1 MRNEASVQDAATG
14 EEIANNM
21 RQQSDEL
28 LRAEAKL
35 CVLQAQ
41 ITGTP
46 ARRLR
51 CCRQARAIWGSISTQ
66 LTRVWCI
73 TMSVG

>member
-41 ITGTP
+41 ITGIP
-46 ARRLR
+46 ACRHR
-51 CCRQARAIWGSISTQ
+51 CCRQARAMWGSISAQ
-66 LTRVWCI
+66 LTPVWCI
-73 TMSVG
+73 MMSVG